1 MAAVYWVCTY
11 LGRNK
16 KVVTQVSQG
25 VQTDHNR
32 KEVTFTVPE
41 VATKDDAKEAESKS
55 IGDEPKASE

>member
-1 MAAVYWVCTY
+1 M
-11 LGRNK
+11 GRDK

-41 VATKDDAKEAESKS
+41 VVTKDDAKEEESKPNE
-55 IGDEPKASE
+55 DEPKAGE